1 MRRFRWQLLIVLI
14 TGLVV
19 GLILIF
25 QRTASNPVVEST
37 PNPITGGSYTEALI
51 GEIVR
56 LNPALDRF
64 NQPDRDVD
72 RLIFSSLFK
81 FDSRGLPVG
90 DLAASWDISPDGTRY
105 TVNLRENAVW
115 HDGTALTSQDVL
127 YTVSL
132 LQSNSN
138 LVAEDLRNFWQLVHV
153 EAISDLSL
161 EFSLPYS
168 FAPFLDYL
176 TFQILPSHLLGNLTL
191 DELVDHP
198 FNLAP
203 IGSGPY
209 RFREFTLTDGKID
222 GVRLEAFEY
231 YYAGRPYIDE
241 INFKLYPDARAA
253 LQAYLS
259 DEVDAVA
266 RIDQADLVT
275 ALNQPGLN
283 IYSSRLPRLTMVFL
297 NTQNLSQ
304 PLLQSADFRK
314 ALMAATNRQA
324 MIDEVFSSQAVP
336 ALGPIMSGNWAFY
349 DGLEPYRYDVDL
361 ARQLLAGA
369 GYSWSEAGQLMTPE
383 GAQTKLTLL
392 VQDDSIHNQLAA
404 ILAENWNSIGIE
416 VVLDVRPYSDLMTSL
431 NSRAYEAALV
441 DIDLSNTPD
450 PDPYP
455 FWAESQAETGQNYS
469 QWRNT
474 TASEYLEQA
483 RTQPKTDLRVRL
495 YRNFQILF
503 AEDLPS
509 LPLFY
514 TVYNYGMKS
523 AIKNVSI
530 GPIFDPADRFNSVN
544 TWYILSD
551 TSPSQAVTPTE

>member
-1 MRRFRWQLLIVLI
+1 MRRFRWQLLIVLL

-19 GLILIF
+19 GLILVF
-25 QRTASNPVVEST
+25 QRSTSTPLTENT
-37 PNPITGGSYTEALI
+37 PNPITGGSFTEGLV
-51 GEIVR
+51 GEIMR
-56 LNPALDRF
+56 LNPTLDRY
-64 NQPDRDVD
+64 NQADRDID
-72 RLIFSSLFK
+72 RLIFSSLLK

-90 DLAASWDISPDGTRY
+90 DLAADWQISSDGTRY
-105 TVNLRENAVW
+105 VVNLRDNAVW
-115 HDGTALTSQDVL
+115 HDGTALSSQDVL

-132 LQSNSN
+132 MQSDSN
-138 LVAEDLRNFWQLVHV
+138 LVPEDLRSFWKLVQIT
-153 EAISDLSL
+153 AFSDLSL

-176 TFQILPSHLLGNLTL
+176 TFQILPSHLLGNLTI

-222 GVRLEAFEY
+222 GVGLDAFEY

-241 INFKLYPDARAA
+241 INFKLYSDAHSA

-259 DEVDAVA
+259 DEVDAVGK
-266 RIDQADLVT
+266 IDQADLET
-275 ALNQPGLN
+275 ALNQPGLD
-283 IYSSRLPRLTMVFL
+283 IHSIRMPRLTMVFL
-297 NTQNLSQ
+297 NNQNLSQ
-304 PLLQSADFRK
+304 TTLQSTEYRK

-324 MIDEVFSSQAVP
+324 MIDQVFASQAVP
-336 ALGPIMSGNWAFY
+336 ALGPIMPGSWAFY

-369 GYSWSEAGQLMTPE
+369 GFTWSETGQLMTPE
-383 GAQTKLTLL
+383 GAQAKLTLL
-392 VQDDSIHNQLAA
+392 VQDDQIHSQLAE
-404 ILAENWNSIGIE
+404 ILAQNWTSIGIE
-416 VVLDVRPYSDLMTSL
+416 VTLDVRPYAELKASL
-431 NSRAYEAALV
+431 ESRAYEAALV

-455 FWAESQAETGQNYS
+455 FWAESQAEAGQNYS

-483 RTQPKTDLRVRL
+483 RTQPNTDLRVRL

-503 AEDLPS
+503 EEDLPS

-514 TVYNYGMKS
+514 TVYNYGTIS
-523 AIKNVSI
+523 AIKGISI
-530 GPIFDPADRFNSVN
+530 GPIYDPADRFNTVS

-551 TSPSQAVTPTE
+551 TTASQTATPTE

>member
-1 MRRFRWQLLIVLI
+1 MRRFRWQLLIVLV

-25 QRTASNPVVEST
+25 QRSTSSPVVEST
-37 PNPITGGSYTEALI
+37 PNPVTGGSFTEALLGDI
-51 GEIVR
+51 MR

-72 RLIFSSLFK
+72 RLIFSSLLK
-81 FDSRGLPVG
+81 FDFRGLPVG
-90 DLAASWDISPDGTRY
+90 DLAASWDVSSDGTRY
-105 TVNLRENAVW
+105 VVDLRENAVW
-115 HDGTALTSQDVL
+115 HDGTPLTSQDVL

-132 LQSNSN
+132 MQSDSN
-138 LVAEDLRNFWQLVHV
+138 LVADDLRAFWQLVQV
-153 EAISDLSL
+153 EAFSDLSL
-161 EFSLPYS
+161 EFSLPNS

-176 TFQILPSHLLGNLTL
+176 TFQILPSHLLGNLSL

-209 RFREFTLTDGKID
+209 RFREFHLTDGKID
-222 GVRLEAFEY
+222 GVSLDSFEY
-231 YYAGRPYIDE
+231 YYFGRPFIDE

-266 RIDQADLVT
+266 KIDHADLET

-297 NTQNLSQ
+297 NTQYLTQ

-324 MIDEVFSSQAVP
+324 MIDDVFSSQAVP
-336 ALGPIMSGNWAFY
+336 ALGPITPGNWAFY

-383 GAQTKLTLL
+383 GAQASLTLL
-392 VQDDSIHNQLAA
+392 VQDDQVHNQMAA
-404 ILAENWNSIGIE
+404 ILAENWASIGIE
-416 VVLDVRPYSDLMTSL
+416 VLLDVRPYAELMTSL
-431 NSRAYEAALV
+431 ESRAYEAALV
-441 DIDLSNTPD
+441 DIDLSNSPD

-455 FWAESQAETGQNYS
+455 FWAEAQAEAGQNYS

-483 RTQPKTDLRVRL
+483 RTQPNTELRLRL

-514 TVYNYGMKS
+514 TIYNYGMKD

-530 GPIFDPADRFNSVN
+530 GPIYDPADRFNAVN

-551 TSPSQAVTPTE
+551 TTPSQAVTPAE

>member
-1 MRRFRWQLLIVLI
+1 MRRFRWQLLIVLL

-25 QRTASNPVVEST
+25 QPSTSSLVVEST
-37 PNPITGGSYTEALI
+37 PNPITGGSFTEALVGDI
-51 GEIVR
+51 MR

-90 DLAASWDISPDGTRY
+90 DLAAGWVASPEGTRY
-105 TVNLRENAVW
+105 VVNLRENAVW
-115 HDGTALTSQDVL
+115 HDGTPLTSQDVL
-127 YTVSL
+127 YTISL
-132 LQSNSN
+132 MQSDSS
-138 LVAEDLRNFWQLVHV
+138 LVAEDLRTFWQQVQV
-153 EAISDLSL
+153 EALSDLSL
-161 EFSLPYS
+161 EFSLPSS

-176 TFQILPSHLLGNLTL
+176 SFQILPTHLLGNLSL

-209 RFREFTLTDGKID
+209 RFKEFHLTDGKID
-222 GVRLEAFEY
+222 GVSLASFEY
-231 YYAGRPYIDE
+231 YYLGRPYIDE
-241 INFKLYPDARAA
+241 INFKLYPDAHAA
-253 LQAYLS
+253 LEAYLS

-266 RIDQADLVT
+266 RIDHADLEM
-275 ALNQPGLN
+275 ALNQPGLD
-283 IYSSRLPRLTMVFL
+283 IHSSRLPRLTMVFL
-297 NTQNLSQ
+297 NTQNLTQ

-324 MIDEVFSSQAVP
+324 IMDQVFSSQAVP
-336 ALGPIMSGNWAFY
+336 ALGPITPENWAFY

-369 GYSWSEAGQLMTPE
+369 GYSWSEAGQLMTAE
-383 GAQTKLTLL
+383 GAQASLTLM
-392 VQDDSIHNQLAA
+392 VQDDEIHSQIAT
-404 ILAENWNSIGIE
+404 ILAENWASIGID
-416 VVLDVRPYSDLMTSL
+416 VVLDVRPYALLMTDL
-431 NSRAYEAALV
+431 ESRNYQAALV
-441 DIDLSNTPD
+441 DIDLSNSPD

-455 FWAESQAETGQNYS
+455 FWAEAQAEAGQNYS

-483 RTQPKTDLRVRL
+483 RIQPNTELRARL

-530 GPIFDPADRFNSVN
+530 GPIYDPADRFNAVN

-551 TSPSQAVTPTE
+551 TAPSQAVTPSE

>member
-1 MRRFRWQLLIVLI
+1 ML
-14 TGLVV
+14 
-19 GLILIF
+19 
-25 QRTASNPVVEST
+25 
-37 PNPITGGSYTEALI
+37 
-51 GEIVR
+51 
-56 LNPALDRF
+56 
-64 NQPDRDVD
+64 
-72 RLIFSSLFK
+72 K

-90 DLAASWDISPDGTRY
+90 DLAASWDISSDGTR
-105 TVNLRENAVW
+105 THQPFENAVW

-132 LQSNSN
+132 LQSESS
-138 LVAEDLRNFWQLVHV
+138 LVPEDLRAFWQLVHV
-153 EAISDLSL
+153 EALSDLSL

-176 TFQILPSHLLGNLTL
+176 TFQVLPSHLLGNLSL
-191 DELVDHP
+191 DDLVDHP

-209 RFREFTLTDGKID
+209 RFREFHLTDGKID
-222 GVRLEAFEY
+222 GVTLESFEY

-241 INFKLYPDARAA
+241 INFKLFPDAHTA

-259 DEVDAVA
+259 NEVDAVA
-266 RIDQADLVT
+266 RIDENDLET
-275 ALNQPGLN
+275 ALNQPGLD
-283 IYSSRLPRLTMVFL
+283 IHSSRLPRLTMVFL
-297 NTQNLSQ
+297 NTNNLAQ
-304 PLLQSADFRK
+304 PLLQSSDFRK

-336 ALGPIMSGNWAFY
+336 ALGPIMPGNWAFY

-361 ARQLLAGA
+361 TRQLLAGA
-369 GYSWSEAGQLMTPE
+369 GYTWSEAGQLMTDD
-383 GAQTKLTLL
+383 GAQARLTLL
-392 VQDDSIHNQLAA
+392 VQDDPVHNQLAA
-404 ILAENWNSIGIE
+404 ILAENWTSIG
-416 VVLDVRPYSDLMTSL
+416 VDVTLDVRPYADLIANLET
-431 NSRAYEAALV
+431 RAYEAALV
-441 DIDLSNTPD
+441 DIDLSNSPD

-455 FWAESQAETGQNYS
+455 FWAESQAEDGQNYS

-483 RTQPKTDLRVRL
+483 RTQPDLDLRVRL

-514 TVYNYGMKS
+514 TIYNYGMKNS
-523 AIKNVSI
+523 IKNVSI
-530 GPIFDPADRFNSVN
+530 GPIYDPADRFNSVN
-544 TWYILSD
+544 TWYILSN
-551 TSPSQAVTPTE
+551 SAPPQAVTPTE

>member
-1 MRRFRWQLLIVLI
+1 MRRFRWQLLIVLL

-25 QRTASNPVVEST
+25 QPSTSSPVVEST
-37 PNPITGGSYTEALI
+37 PNPITGGSFTEALVGDI
-51 GEIVR
+51 MR

-81 FDSRGLPVG
+81 FDSRGLPMG
-90 DLAASWDISPDGTRY
+90 DLAAGWVASPEGTRY
-105 TVNLRENAVW
+105 VVNLRENAVW
-115 HDGTALTSQDVL
+115 HDGTPLTSQDVL
-127 YTVSL
+127 YTISL
-132 LQSNSN
+132 MQSDSS
-138 LVAEDLRNFWQLVHV
+138 LVAEDLRNFWQLVGV
-153 EAISDLSL
+153 EALSDLSL
-161 EFSLPYS
+161 EFSLPSS
-168 FAPFLDYL
+168 FAPFLDHL
-176 TFQILPSHLLGNLTL
+176 TFQILPSHLLGNLSL

-209 RFREFTLTDGKID
+209 RFREFQLEEGRIV
-222 GVRLEAFEY
+222 GVSLASFEY

-253 LQAYLS
+253 LEAYLS

-266 RIDQADLVT
+266 RIDHADLET
-275 ALNQPGLN
+275 ALNQPGLD
-283 IYSSRLPRLTMVFL
+283 IHSSRLPRLTMVFL
-297 NTQNLSQ
+297 NTQNLTQ

-324 MIDEVFSSQAVP
+324 IMDQVFSSQAVP
-336 ALGPIMSGNWAFY
+336 ALGPITPGNWAFY

-369 GYSWSEAGQLMTPE
+369 GYGWSEAGQLMTAE
-383 GAQTKLTLL
+383 GAQASLTLL
-392 VQDDSIHNQLAA
+392 VQDDEIHSQIAT
-404 ILAENWNSIGIE
+404 ILAENWASIGID
-416 VVLDVRPYSDLMTSL
+416 VVLDVRPYAPLMTDL
-431 NSRAYEAALV
+431 ESRNYQAALV
-441 DIDLSNTPD
+441 DIDLSNSPD

-455 FWAESQAETGQNYS
+455 FWAEAQAEAGQNYS

-483 RTQPKTDLRVRL
+483 RTQPNTDLRVRL

-514 TVYNYGMKS
+514 TVYNYGVKS

-530 GPIFDPADRFNSVN
+530 GPIYDPADRFNAVN

-551 TSPSQAVTPTE
+551 TAPSQAVTPTE

>member
-1 MRRFRWQLLIVLI
+1 MRRFRWQLLIVLL

-25 QRTASNPVVEST
+25 QPSTSSLVVEST
-37 PNPITGGSYTEALI
+37 PNPITGGSFTEALVGDI
-51 GEIVR
+51 MR

-72 RLIFSSLFK
+72 RLIFSSLVK

-90 DLAASWDISPDGTRY
+90 DLAANWDVSSEGTRY
-105 TVNLRENAVW
+105 VVNLRENAVW
-115 HDGTALTSQDVL
+115 HDGTPLTSQDVL
-127 YTVSL
+127 YTISL
-132 LQSNSN
+132 MQSDSS
-138 LVAEDLRNFWQLVHV
+138 LVAEDLRTFWQLVQV
-153 EAISDLSL
+153 EALSDLSL
-161 EFSLPYS
+161 EFSLPSS

-176 TFQILPSHLLGNLTL
+176 TFQILPSHLLGNLSL

-209 RFREFTLTDGKID
+209 RFREFHLTDGKID
-222 GVRLEAFEY
+222 GVSLESFEY
-231 YYAGRPYIDE
+231 YYLGRPYIDE
-241 INFKLYPDARAA
+241 INFKLYPDAHAA

-266 RIDQADLVT
+266 RIDPADLET
-275 ALNQPGLN
+275 ALNQPGLD
-283 IYSSRLPRLTMVFL
+283 IHSSRLPRLTMVFL
-297 NTQNLSQ
+297 NTQNLTQ

-324 MIDEVFSSQAVP
+324 IMDQVFSSQAVP
-336 ALGPIMSGNWAFY
+336 ALGPITPGSWAFY

-369 GYSWSEAGQLMTPE
+369 GYGWSEAGQLMTPE
-383 GAQTKLTLL
+383 GAQASLTLM
-392 VQDDSIHNQLAA
+392 VQDDEIHSQIAA
-404 ILAENWNSIGIE
+404 ILAENWASIGID
-416 VVLDVRPYSDLMTSL
+416 VVLDVRPYALLMTDL
-431 NSRAYEAALV
+431 ESRNYQAALV
-441 DIDLSNTPD
+441 DIDLSNSPD

-455 FWAESQAETGQNYS
+455 FWAEAQAEAGQNYS

-474 TASEYLEQA
+474 TASEYIEQA
-483 RTQPKTDLRVRL
+483 RIQPNTELRARL

-514 TVYNYGMKS
+514 TVYNYGVKS

-530 GPIFDPADRFNSVN
+530 GPIYDPADRFNAVN
-544 TWYILSD
+544 TWYILSN
-551 TSPSQAVTPTE
+551 TAPSQAVTPSE

>member
-1 MRRFRWQLLIVLI
+1 MRRFRWQLLIVLV

-19 GLILIF
+19 GLILFF
-25 QRTASNPVVEST
+25 QRSALSPVAETT
-37 PNPITGGSYTEALI
+37 PNPITGGSYTEALVGDI
-51 GEIVR
+51 LR
-56 LNPALDRF
+56 LNPALDHF
-64 NQPDRDVD
+64 NQSDRDID
-72 RLIFSSLFK
+72 RLIFSSLLK

-90 DLAASWDISPDGTRY
+90 DLAASWDISSDGTRY
-105 TVNLRENAVW
+105 TINLFENAVW
-115 HDGTALTSQDVL
+115 HDGTPLTTQDVL

-132 LQSNSN
+132 LQSESS
-138 LVAEDLRNFWQLVHV
+138 LVPEDLRAFWQLVHV
-153 EAISDLSL
+153 EALSDLSL

-176 TFQILPSHLLGNLTL
+176 TFQVLPSHLLGNLSL
-191 DELVDHP
+191 DDLVDHP

-209 RFREFTLTDGKID
+209 RFREFHLTDGKID
-222 GVRLEAFEY
+222 GVTLESFEY

-241 INFKLYPDARAA
+241 VNFKLFPDAHTA

-259 DEVDAVA
+259 NEVDAVA
-266 RIDQADLVT
+266 RIDENDLET
-275 ALNQPGLN
+275 ALNQPGLD
-283 IYSSRLPRLTMVFL
+283 IHSSRLPRLTMVFL
-297 NTQNLSQ
+297 NTNNLAQ
-304 PLLQSADFRK
+304 PLLQSSDFRK

-336 ALGPIMSGNWAFY
+336 ALGPIMPGNWAFY

-361 ARQLLAGA
+361 SRQLLAGA
-369 GYSWSEAGQLMTPE
+369 GYTWSEAGQLMTAD
-383 GAQTKLTLL
+383 GAQARLTLL
-392 VQDDSIHNQLAA
+392 VQDDPVHNQLAA
-404 ILAENWNSIGIE
+404 ILAENWTSIG
-416 VVLDVRPYSDLMTSL
+416 VDVTLDVRPYVDLIANLET
-431 NSRAYEAALV
+431 RVYEAALV
-441 DIDLSNTPD
+441 DIDLSNSPD

-455 FWAESQAETGQNYS
+455 FWAESQAENGQNYS

-483 RTQPKTDLRVRL
+483 RTQPDLDLRVRL

-514 TVYNYGMKS
+514 TIYNYGMKNS
-523 AIKNVSI
+523 IKNVSI
-530 GPIFDPADRFNSVN
+530 GPIYDPADRFNSVN
-544 TWYILSD
+544 TWYILSN
-551 TSPSQAVTPTE
+551 SAPPQAVTPTE

>member
-1 MRRFRWQLLIVLI
+1 MRRFRWQLLIVLL

-25 QRTASNPVVEST
+25 QPSTSSPVVEST
-37 PNPITGGSYTEALI
+37 PNPITGGSFTEALVGDI
-51 GEIVR
+51 MR

-72 RLIFSSLFK
+72 RLIFSSLLK

-90 DLAASWDISPDGTRY
+90 DLAAGWVASPEGTRY
-105 TVNLRENAVW
+105 VVNLRENAVW
-115 HDGTALTSQDVL
+115 HDGTPLTSQDVL
-127 YTVSL
+127 YTISL
-132 LQSNSN
+132 MQSDSS
-138 LVAEDLRNFWQLVHV
+138 LVAEDLRTFWQQVQV
-153 EAISDLSL
+153 EALSDLSL
-161 EFSLPYS
+161 EFSLPSS

-176 TFQILPSHLLGNLTL
+176 TFQILPSHLLGNLSL

-209 RFREFTLTDGKID
+209 RFREFQLEEGRIV
-222 GVRLEAFEY
+222 GVSLASFEY

-253 LQAYLS
+253 LEAYLS

-266 RIDQADLVT
+266 RIDHADLET
-275 ALNQPGLN
+275 ALNQPGLD
-283 IYSSRLPRLTMVFL
+283 IHSSQLPRLTMVFL
-297 NTQNLSQ
+297 NTQNLTQ

-324 MIDEVFSSQAVP
+324 IMDQVFSSQAVP
-336 ALGPIMSGNWAFY
+336 ALGPITPGNWAFY

-369 GYSWSEAGQLMTPE
+369 GYGWSEAGQLMTAE
-383 GAQTKLTLL
+383 GAQASLTLL
-392 VQDDSIHNQLAA
+392 VQDDEIHSQIAT
-404 ILAENWNSIGIE
+404 ILAENWASIGID
-416 VVLDVRPYSDLMTSL
+416 VVLDVRPYALLMTDL
-431 NSRAYEAALV
+431 ESRNYQTALV
-441 DIDLSNTPD
+441 DIDLSNSPD

-455 FWAESQAETGQNYS
+455 FWAEAQAEAGQNYS

-483 RTQPKTDLRVRL
+483 RIQPNTELRVRL

-514 TVYNYGMKS
+514 TVYNYGVKS

-530 GPIFDPADRFNSVN
+530 GPIYDPADRFNAVN

-551 TSPSQAVTPTE
+551 TAPSQAVTPSE

>member
-1 MRRFRWQLLIVLI
+1 MRRFRWQLLIVLV

-25 QRTASNPVVEST
+25 QRSTSLPVVEST
-37 PNPITGGSYTEALI
+37 PNPVTGGSFTEALVGDI
-51 GEIVR
+51 MR

-72 RLIFSSLFK
+72 RLLFSSLLK

-90 DLAASWDISPDGTRY
+90 DLAAKWDVSSDGTRY
-105 TVNLRENAVW
+105 TIDLRENAVW
-115 HDGTALTSQDVL
+115 HDGTPLTSQDVL

-132 LQSNSN
+132 MQSDSS
-138 LVAEDLRNFWQLVHV
+138 LVAEDLRIFWQLIHV
-153 EAISDLSL
+153 EVLSDLSL
-161 EFSLPYS
+161 EFSLPNS

-176 TFQILPSHLLGNLTL
+176 TFQILPSHLLGNLSL

-209 RFREFTLTDGKID
+209 RFREFLLTDGKIT
-222 GVRLEAFEY
+222 GVSLEAFEY
-231 YYAGRPYIDE
+231 HYAGRPFIDE
-241 INFKLYPDARAA
+241 INFKLFPDANAA

-259 DEVDAVA
+259 DEVDTVA
-266 RIDQADLVT
+266 RIDHAVLET

-283 IYSSRLPRLTMVFL
+283 IHSSRLPRLTMVFL
-297 NTQNLSQ
+297 NTQNLTQ

-314 ALMAATNRQA
+314 ALMASTNRQA
-324 MIDEVFSSQAVP
+324 IIDDVFSSQAVP
-336 ALGPIMSGNWAFY
+336 ALGPITPGNWAFY

-369 GYSWSEAGQLMTPE
+369 GFSWSEAGQLMTPE
-383 GAQTKLTLL
+383 GAQASLTLL
-392 VQDDSIHNQLAA
+392 VQDDEIHNQMAA
-404 ILAENWNSIGIE
+404 ILAENWSSIGIE
-416 VVLDVRPYSDLMTSL
+416 VLLDVRPYTELMANL
-431 NSRAYEAALV
+431 DARAYEAALV
-441 DIDLSNTPD
+441 DIDLSNSPD

-455 FWAESQAETGQNYS
+455 FWAESQAEAGQNYS
-469 QWRNT
+469 QWQNT

-483 RTQPKTDLRVRL
+483 RTQPDMELLVRL

-514 TVYNYGMKS
+514 TVYNYGMKD

-530 GPIFDPADRFNSVN
+530 GPIYDPADRFNAVN

-551 TSPSQAVTPTE
+551 TAPSQAVTPTE

>member
-1 MRRFRWQLLIVLI
+1 MRRFRWQLLIVLV

-19 GLILIF
+19 GLILVF
-25 QRTASNPVVEST
+25 QRTASTPVVEST
-37 PNPITGGSYTEALI
+37 PNPITGGSFTEALVGDI
-51 GEIVR
+51 MR

-64 NQPDRDVD
+64 NQTDRDVD
-72 RLIFSSLFK
+72 RLIFSSLLK
-81 FDSRGLPVG
+81 FDSWGLPIG
-90 DLAASWDISPDGTRY
+90 DLAESWDVSSDGTRY
-105 TVNLRENAVW
+105 TIYLRENAVW
-115 HDGTALTSQDVL
+115 HDGTPLTSQDVL

-132 LQSNSN
+132 MQSNSN
-138 LVAEDLRNFWQLVHV
+138 LVAEDLRAFWQLVHV
-153 EAISDLSL
+153 EALSDLSL

-176 TFQILPSHLLGNLTL
+176 TFQILPSHLLGNLSL

-209 RFREFTLTDGKID
+209 RFREFHLTDGKID
-222 GVRLEAFEY
+222 GVSLDSFEY

-241 INFKLYPDARAA
+241 INFKLFPDARAA

-266 RIDQADLVT
+266 RIDHADLET
-275 ALNQPGLN
+275 ALNQPGLD
-283 IYSSRLPRLTMVFL
+283 IHSSRLPRLTMVFL
-297 NTQNLSQ
+297 NTQNLTQ

-324 MIDEVFSSQAVP
+324 MIDEVFTSQAVP
-336 ALGPIMSGNWAFY
+336 ALGPIMPGNWAFFE
-349 DGLEPYRYDVDL
+349 GLEPYRYDLDL

-369 GYSWSEAGQLMTPE
+369 GYTWSEAGQLMTPE
-383 GAQTKLTLL
+383 GSQAKLTLL
-392 VQDDSIHNQLAA
+392 VQDDPIHNQLAT
-404 ILAENWNSIGIE
+404 ILVENWTSIGIDVTAE
-416 VVLDVRPYSDLMTSL
+416 VMPYAQLMTSL
-431 NSRAYEAALV
+431 DGRAYEAALV
-441 DIDLSNTPD
+441 DIDLSNSPD

-455 FWAESQAETGQNYS
+455 FWAESQAEAGQNYS

-483 RTQPKTDLRVRL
+483 RTQPNTELRVRL

-514 TVYNYGMKS
+514 TVYNYGMKN

-530 GPIFDPADRFNSVN
+530 GPIFDPADRFNAVN

-551 TSPSQAVTPTE
+551 MTPDQALTPTE

>member
-1 MRRFRWQLLIVLI
+1 
-14 TGLVV
+14 
-19 GLILIF
+19 
-25 QRTASNPVVEST
+25 
-37 PNPITGGSYTEALI
+37 
-51 GEIVR
+51 
-56 LNPALDRF
+56 
-64 NQPDRDVD
+64 
-72 RLIFSSLFK
+72 
-81 FDSRGLPVG
+81 
-90 DLAASWDISPDGTRY
+90 
-105 TVNLRENAVW
+105 
-115 HDGTALTSQDVL
+115 
-127 YTVSL
+127 
-132 LQSNSN
+132 
-138 LVAEDLRNFWQLVHV
+138 LVHV
-153 EAISDLSL
+153 EALSDLSL

-176 TFQILPSHLLGNLTL
+176 TFQILPSHLLGNLSL

-209 RFREFTLTDGKID
+209 RFREFHLTDGKID
-222 GVRLEAFEY
+222 GVSLDSFEY

-241 INFKLYPDARAA
+241 INFKLFPDARAA

-266 RIDQADLVT
+266 RIDHADLET
-275 ALNQPGLN
+275 ALNQPGLD
-283 IYSSRLPRLTMVFL
+283 IHSSRLPRLTMVFL
-297 NTQNLSQ
+297 NTQNLTQ

-324 MIDEVFSSQAVP
+324 MIDEVFTSQAVP
-336 ALGPIMSGNWAFY
+336 ALGPIMPGNWAFFE
-349 DGLEPYRYDVDL
+349 GLEPYRYDLDL

-369 GYSWSEAGQLMTPE
+369 GYTWSEAGQLMTPE
-383 GAQTKLTLL
+383 GSQAKLTLL
-392 VQDDSIHNQLAA
+392 VQDDPIHNQLAT
-404 ILAENWNSIGIE
+404 ILVENWTSIGIDVTAE
-416 VVLDVRPYSDLMTSL
+416 VMPYAQLMTSL
-431 NSRAYEAALV
+431 DGRAYEAALV
-441 DIDLSNTPD
+441 DIDLSNSPD

-455 FWAESQAETGQNYS
+455 FWAESQAEAGQNYS

-483 RTQPKTDLRVRL
+483 RTQPNTELRVRL

-514 TVYNYGMKS
+514 TVYNYGMKN

-530 GPIFDPADRFNSVN
+530 GPIFDPADRFNAVN

-551 TSPSQAVTPTE
+551 MTPDQALTPTE

>member
-1 MRRFRWQLLIVLI
+1 MRRFRWQLLIVLL

-25 QRTASNPVVEST
+25 QPSTSSLVVEST
-37 PNPITGGSYTEALI
+37 PNPITGGSFTEALVGDI
-51 GEIVR
+51 MR

-90 DLAASWDISPDGTRY
+90 DLAAGWVASPEGTRY
-105 TVNLRENAVW
+105 VVNLRENAVW
-115 HDGTALTSQDVL
+115 HDGTPLTSQDVL
-127 YTVSL
+127 YTISL
-132 LQSNSN
+132 MQSDSS
-138 LVAEDLRNFWQLVHV
+138 LVAEDLRTFWQLVGV
-153 EAISDLSL
+153 EALSDLSL
-161 EFSLPYS
+161 EFSLPSS

-176 TFQILPSHLLGNLTL
+176 TFQILPSHLLGNLSL

-209 RFREFTLTDGKID
+209 RFREFHLTDGKID
-222 GVRLEAFEY
+222 GVSLTSFEY
-231 YYAGRPYIDE
+231 YYLGRPYIDE
-241 INFKLYPDARAA
+241 INFKLYPDAHAA

-266 RIDQADLVT
+266 RIDHADLEM
-275 ALNQPGLN
+275 ALNQPGLD
-283 IYSSRLPRLTMVFL
+283 IHSSRLPRLTMVFL
-297 NTQNLSQ
+297 NTQNLTQ

-324 MIDEVFSSQAVP
+324 IMDQVFSSQAVP
-336 ALGPIMSGNWAFY
+336 ALGPITPGNWAFY

-369 GYSWSEAGQLMTPE
+369 GYGWSEAGQLMTPE
-383 GAQTKLTLL
+383 GAQASLTLM
-392 VQDDSIHNQLAA
+392 VQDDEIHSQIAT
-404 ILAENWNSIGIE
+404 ILAENWASIGID
-416 VVLDVRPYSDLMTSL
+416 VVLDVRPYAQLMGDLE
-431 NSRAYEAALV
+431 SRNYQAALV
-441 DIDLSNTPD
+441 DIDLSNSPD

-455 FWAESQAETGQNYS
+455 FWAEAQAEAGQNYS

-483 RTQPKTDLRVRL
+483 RIQPNTELRARL

-514 TVYNYGMKS
+514 TVYNYGVKS

-530 GPIFDPADRFNSVN
+530 GPIYDPADRFNAVN

-551 TSPSQAVTPTE
+551 TAPSQAVTPSE

>member
-1 MRRFRWQLLIVLI
+1 MRRFRWQLLIVLL

-25 QRTASNPVVEST
+25 QPSTSSLVVEST
-37 PNPITGGSYTEALI
+37 PNPITGGSFTEALVGDI
-51 GEIVR
+51 MR
-56 LNPALDRF
+56 LNPLLDRF

-72 RLIFSSLFK
+72 RLIFSSLVK

-90 DLAASWDISPDGTRY
+90 DLAASWNASADGTRY
-105 TVNLRENAVW
+105 VVNLRENAVW
-115 HDGTALTSQDVL
+115 HDGTPLTSQDVL

-132 LQSNSN
+132 MQSDSR
-138 LVAEDLRNFWQLVHV
+138 LVAEDLRAFWQLVQV
-153 EAISDLSL
+153 AALSDLSV
-161 EFSLPYS
+161 EFSLPSS

-176 TFQILPSHLLGNLTL
+176 TFQILPSHLLGNLSL

-209 RFREFTLTDGKID
+209 RFREFELADGKII
-222 GVRLEAFEY
+222 GVNLASFEY
-231 YYAGRPYIDE
+231 YYSGRAYIDE
-241 INFKLYPDARAA
+241 INFKLYPTAHDA

-266 RIDQADLVT
+266 RIDHADLET
-275 ALNQPGLN
+275 ALNQPGLD
-283 IYSSRLPRLTMVFL
+283 IHSSRLPRLTMVFL
-297 NTQNLSQ
+297 NTQNLTQ

-324 MIDEVFSSQAVP
+324 IIDEVFSSQAVP
-336 ALGPIMSGNWAFY
+336 ALGPIAPGNWAFY

-369 GYSWSEAGQLMTPE
+369 GYNWSEAGQLMTPE
-383 GAQTKLTLL
+383 GIQASLTLL
-392 VQDDSIHNQLAA
+392 VQDDPAHSQMASIMAQ
-404 ILAENWNSIGIE
+404 NWASVGIE
-416 VVLDVRPYSDLMTSL
+416 VELDVRPYAELMTSL
-431 NSRAYEAALV
+431 EGRAYEAALV
-441 DIDLSNTPD
+441 DIDLSNSPD

-455 FWAESQAETGQNYS
+455 FWAESQAEAGQNYS

-483 RTQPKTDLRVRL
+483 RIQPSMELRVRL

-514 TVYNYGMKS
+514 TVYNYGLKS
-523 AIKNVSI
+523 SIENVSI
-530 GPIFDPADRFNSVN
+530 GPVFDPADRFNAAN
-544 TWYILSD
+544 TWYILTD
-551 TSPSQAVTPTE
+551 TTPSQAVTPTD

>member
-1 MRRFRWQLLIVLI
+1 MRRFRWQLLIVLV

-25 QRTASNPVVEST
+25 QRSTSSPVVEST
-37 PNPITGGSYTEALI
+37 PNPVTGGSFTEALVGDI
-51 GEIVR
+51 MR

-72 RLIFSSLFK
+72 RLIFSSLLK

-90 DLAASWDISPDGTRY
+90 DLAASWDVSSDGTRY
-105 TVNLRENAVW
+105 VVDLRENAVW
-115 HDGTALTSQDVL
+115 HDGTPLTSQDVL

-132 LQSNSN
+132 MQSDSN
-138 LVAEDLRNFWQLVHV
+138 LVADDLRAFWQLVQV
-153 EAISDLSL
+153 EAFSDLSL
-161 EFSLPYS
+161 EFSLPNS

-176 TFQILPSHLLGNLTL
+176 TFQILPSHLLGNLSL

-209 RFREFTLTDGKID
+209 RFREFHLTDGKID
-222 GVRLEAFEY
+222 GVSLDSFEY
-231 YYAGRPYIDE
+231 YYFGRPFIDE

-266 RIDQADLVT
+266 KIDHADLET

-297 NTQNLSQ
+297 NTQNLTQ

-314 ALMAATNRQA
+314 SLMAATNPQA
-324 MIDEVFSSQAVP
+324 MIDDVFSSQAVP
-336 ALGPIMSGNWAFY
+336 ALGPITPGNWAFY

-361 ARQLLAGA
+361 ARQLLAGS

-383 GAQTKLTLL
+383 GAQASLTLL
-392 VQDDSIHNQLAA
+392 VQDDQIHNQMAA
-404 ILAENWNSIGIE
+404 ILAENWASIGIE
-416 VVLDVRPYSDLMTSL
+416 VLLDVRPYAELMTSL
-431 NSRAYEAALV
+431 ESRAYEAALV
-441 DIDLSNTPD
+441 DIDLSNSPD

-455 FWAESQAETGQNYS
+455 FWAEAQAEAGQNYS

-483 RTQPKTDLRVRL
+483 RTQPNTELRLRL

-514 TVYNYGMKS
+514 TIYNYGMKD

-530 GPIFDPADRFNSVN
+530 GPIYDPADRFNAVN
-544 TWYILSD
+544 TWYILTD
-551 TSPSQAVTPTE
+551 TTPSQAVTPAE

>member
-1 MRRFRWQLLIVLI
+1 MRRFRWQLLIVLL

-25 QRTASNPVVEST
+25 QPSTSSLVMEST
-37 PNPITGGSYTEALI
+37 PNPITGGSFTEALVGDI
-51 GEIVR
+51 MR

-90 DLAASWDISPDGTRY
+90 DLAAGWVASPEGTRY
-105 TVNLRENAVW
+105 VVNLRENAVW
-115 HDGTALTSQDVL
+115 HDGTPLTSQDVL
-127 YTVSL
+127 YTISL
-132 LQSNSN
+132 MQSDSS
-138 LVAEDLRNFWQLVHV
+138 LVAEDLRNFWQQVQV
-153 EAISDLSL
+153 EALSDLSL
-161 EFSLPYS
+161 EFSLPSS

-176 TFQILPSHLLGNLTL
+176 SFQILPSHLLGNLSL

-209 RFREFTLTDGKID
+209 RFREFHLTDGKID
-222 GVRLEAFEY
+222 GVSLTSFEY

-241 INFKLYPDARAA
+241 INFKLYPDAHTA

-266 RIDQADLVT
+266 RIDPADLET
-275 ALNQPGLN
+275 ALNQPGLD
-283 IYSSRLPRLTMVFL
+283 IHSSRLPRLTMVFL
-297 NTQNLSQ
+297 NTQNLTQ

-324 MIDEVFSSQAVP
+324 IMDQVFSSQAVP
-336 ALGPIMSGNWAFY
+336 ALGPITPGNWAFY

-369 GYSWSEAGQLMTPE
+369 GYGWSEAGQLMTAE
-383 GAQTKLTLL
+383 GAQASLTLM
-392 VQDDSIHNQLAA
+392 VQDDEIHSQIAA
-404 ILAENWNSIGIE
+404 ILAENWASIGID
-416 VVLDVRPYSDLMTSL
+416 VVLDVRPYAQLMGDLE
-431 NSRAYEAALV
+431 SRNYQAALV
-441 DIDLSNTPD
+441 DIDLSNSPD

-455 FWAESQAETGQNYS
+455 FWAEAQAEAGQNYS

-483 RTQPKTDLRVRL
+483 RIQPNTELRVRL

-514 TVYNYGMKS
+514 TVYNYGVKS

-530 GPIFDPADRFNSVN
+530 GPIYDPADRFNAVN

-551 TSPSQAVTPTE
+551 TAPSQAVTPSE

>member
-1 MRRFRWQLLIVLI
+1 MRRFRWQILIVLL

-19 GLILIF
+19 GLILIL
-25 QRTASNPVVEST
+25 QRSVSTPEVEST
-37 PNPITGGSYTEALI
+37 PNPITGGSFTEALV
-51 GEIVR
+51 GEVMR

-64 NQPDRDVD
+64 NQPDRDID
-72 RLIFSSLFK
+72 RLIFSSLVK

-90 DLAASWDISPDGTRY
+90 DLASSWDISSDGTRY

-132 LQSNSN
+132 LQSSSS
-138 LVAEDLRNFWQLVHV
+138 LVPEDLRSFWQLVQV
-153 EAISDLSL
+153 SALSDLSL

-168 FAPFLDYL
+168 FAPFMDYL
-176 TFQILPSHLLGNLTL
+176 TFQVLPSHLLGNLTL

-209 RFREFTLTDGKID
+209 RFSEFTLTDGKID
-222 GVRLEAFEY
+222 GVRLVSFEY
-231 YYAGRPYIDE
+231 YYAGRPFIDE
-241 INFKLYPDARAA
+241 INFKLFPDAHTA

-266 RIDQADLVT
+266 RIDQADLET
-275 ALNQPGLN
+275 ALDQPGLD
-283 IYSSRLPRLTMVFL
+283 IHSSRLPRLTMVFL
-297 NTQNLSQ
+297 NTQNLAQ

-324 MIDEVFSSQAVP
+324 MSDEVFFSQAVP
-336 ALGPIMSGNWAFY
+336 ALGPIMPGNWAFY

-369 GYSWSEAGQLMTPE
+369 GYGWSEAGQLMTPE
-383 GAQTKLTLL
+383 GAQASLTLL
-392 VQDDSIHNQLAA
+392 VQDDPIHNQLAA
-404 ILAENWNSIGIE
+404 ILAENWASIGIE
-416 VVLDVRPYSDLMTSL
+416 VVLDVRPYAELMTSL
-431 NSRAYEAALV
+431 DSRAYEAALV

-455 FWAESQAETGQNYS
+455 FWAESQAESGQNYS

-483 RTQPKTDLRVRL
+483 RTQPNIDLRMRL

-503 AEDLPS
+503 EEDLPS

-514 TVYNYGMKS
+514 TVYNYGTKNV
-523 AIKNVSI
+523 IKNVSI

-544 TWYILSD
+544 TWYILSGT
-551 TSPSQAVTPTE
+551 TSSQATTPAE

>member
-25 QRTASNPVVEST
+25 QPSTSSPVVEST
-37 PNPITGGSYTEALI
+37 PNPITGGSFTEALVGDI
-51 GEIVR
+51 SR
-56 LNPALDRF
+56 LNPLLDRF

-72 RLIFSSLFK
+72 RLIFSSLIK

-90 DLAASWDISPDGTRY
+90 DLAASWNVSPDGTRY
-105 TVNLRENAVW
+105 VVNLRENAVW
-115 HDGTALTSQDVL
+115 HDGTPLTSQDVL

-132 LQSNSN
+132 MQSDSR
-138 LVAEDLRNFWQLVHV
+138 LVDEDLREFWQLVQV
-153 EAISDLSL
+153 AALSDLSV
-161 EFSLPYS
+161 EFLLPSS
-168 FAPFLDYL
+168 FAPFPDYL
-176 TFQILPSHLLGNLTL
+176 TFQILPSHLLGNLSL

-209 RFREFTLTDGKID
+209 RFKEFELGEGKII
-222 GVRLEAFEY
+222 GVSLESFEY
-231 YYAGRPYIDE
+231 YYSGRPYIDE
-241 INFKLYPDARAA
+241 ISFKLYPTAHDA

-266 RIDQADLVT
+266 RIDHADLET
-275 ALNQPGLN
+275 ALNQPGLD
-283 IYSSRLPRLTMVFL
+283 IHSSRLPRLTMVFL
-297 NTQNLSQ
+297 NTGNLTQ
-304 PLLQSADFRK
+304 PILQSADFRK

-324 MIDEVFSSQAVP
+324 IIDEVFSSQAVP
-336 ALGPIMSGNWAFY
+336 ALGPITPGNWAFFE
-349 DGLEPYRYDVDL
+349 GLEPYRYDVDL

-383 GAQTKLTLL
+383 GIQARLTLL
-392 VQDDSIHNQLAA
+392 VQDDAA
-404 ILAENWNSIGIE
+404 HRQMADIMAANWASIGIE
-416 VVLDVRPYSDLMTSL
+416 VELDVRPYADLMTSL
-431 NSRAYEAALV
+431 ESRVYEAALV
-441 DIDLSNTPD
+441 DIDLSNSPD

-455 FWAESQAETGQNYS
+455 FWAESQAEAGQNYS

-483 RTQPKTDLRVRL
+483 RIQPSMELRVRL

-514 TVYNYGMKS
+514 TVYNYGLKS
-523 AIKNVSI
+523 SIKDVSI
-530 GPIFDPADRFNSVN
+530 GPVFDPADRFNAVN
-544 TWYILSD
+544 TWYILTD
-551 TSPSQAVTPTE
+551 TTPSQAVTPTD

>member
-1 MRRFRWQLLIVLI
+1 MRRFRWQILIVLV

-19 GLILIF
+19 GLILVF
-25 QRTASNPVVEST
+25 QRSVSSPIVEST
-37 PNPITGGSYTEALI
+37 PNPVTGGSFTEALVGDI
-51 GEIVR
+51 IR

-90 DLAASWDISPDGTRY
+90 DLVSSWDISSDGTRY

-115 HDGTALTSQDVL
+115 HDGTPLTSQDVL

-132 LQSNSN
+132 LQSNSS
-138 LVAEDLRNFWQLVHV
+138 LVAEDLRAFWQIVHV
-153 EAISDLSL
+153 AGLSDLSL

-176 TFQILPSHLLGNLTL
+176 TFQILPSHLLGNLSL
-191 DELVDHP
+191 DDLVNHP

-209 RFREFTLTDGKID
+209 RFREFQLKDGKII
-222 GVRLEAFEY
+222 GVSLDSFEY
-231 YYAGRPYIDE
+231 YYLGRPFIDE
-241 INFKLYPDARAA
+241 INFKLFPDSNTA
-253 LQAYLS
+253 LKAYLS

-266 RIDQADLVT
+266 RIDHADLET

-283 IYSSRLPRLTMVFL
+283 IHSSRLPRLTMVFL
-297 NTQNLSQ
+297 NTQNLTQ
-304 PLLQSADFRK
+304 PLLQFADFRK
-314 ALMAATNRQA
+314 ALMAATNRQG
-324 MIDEVFSSQAVP
+324 MIDEVFTSQAVP
-336 ALGPIMSGNWAFY
+336 ALGPITPGNWAFY

-383 GAQTKLTLL
+383 GAQTTLSLL
-392 VQDDSIHNQLAA
+392 VQDDPVHNQLAA
-404 ILAENWNSIGIE
+404 ILAENWASIGIE
-416 VVLDVRPYSDLMTSL
+416 VVLDVRPYAELMTSL
-431 NSRAYEAALV
+431 DARNYEAALV

-455 FWAESQAETGQNYS
+455 FWAEAQAETGQNYA

-483 RTQPKTDLRVRL
+483 RTQPNRDLRVRL

-503 AEDLPS
+503 EEDLPS

-514 TVYNYGMKS
+514 TVYNYGMKNS
-523 AIKNVSI
+523 IKNVSI
-530 GPIFDPADRFNSVN
+530 GPIYDPADRFNAVN

-551 TSPSQAVTPTE
+551 TTPPQAVTPTE

>member
-1 MRRFRWQLLIVLI
+1 MRRFRWQLLIVLV

-19 GLILIF
+19 GLILVF
-25 QRTASNPVVEST
+25 QRSVSSPVVEST
-37 PNPITGGSYTEALI
+37 PNPVTGGSYTEALVGDI
-51 GEIVR
+51 MR

-72 RLIFSSLFK
+72 RLIFSSLVK

-90 DLAASWDISPDGTRY
+90 DLAANWEVSSDGTRY
-105 TVNLRENAVW
+105 VINLRENAVW
-115 HDGTALTSQDVL
+115 HDGTPLTSQDVL
-127 YTVSL
+127 FTISL
-132 LQSNSN
+132 MQGNSN
-138 LVAEDLRNFWQLVHV
+138 LVAEDLRTFWQLVHV
-153 EAISDLSL
+153 EVLSDLSL
-161 EFSLPYS
+161 EFSLPNS

-176 TFQILPSHLLGNLTL
+176 TFQILPSHLLGNLSL

-209 RFREFTLTDGKID
+209 RFKEFHLTDGKID
-222 GVRLEAFEY
+222 GVSLESFEY
-231 YYAGRPYIDE
+231 YYLGRPYIDE
-241 INFKLYPDARAA
+241 INFKLFPDSNTA

-266 RIDQADLVT
+266 RIDHTDLET
-275 ALNQPGLN
+275 ALNQPGLD
-283 IYSSRLPRLTMVFL
+283 IHSSRLPRLTIVFL
-297 NTQNLSQ
+297 NTQNLTQ

-324 MIDEVFSSQAVP
+324 IIDEVFTSQAVP
-336 ALGPIMSGNWAFY
+336 ALGPITPGNWAFY

-383 GAQTKLTLL
+383 GTQASLTLL
-392 VQDDSIHNQLAA
+392 VQDDGVHNQMAS
-404 ILAENWNSIGIE
+404 ILAENWTSIGIQI
-416 VVLDVRPYSDLMTSL
+416 VLDVRPYAELMTNL
-431 NSRAYEAALV
+431 EGRTYEAALV
-441 DIDLSNTPD
+441 DIDLSNSPD

-455 FWAESQAETGQNYS
+455 FWAESQAEAGQNYA

-483 RTQPKTDLRVRL
+483 RTQPNTELRVRL

-514 TVYNYGMKS
+514 TVYNYGMKAS
-523 AIKNVSI
+523 IMNVSI
-530 GPIFDPADRFNSVN
+530 GPIYDPADRFNAVN

-551 TSPSQAVTPTE
+551 TAPSQAVTPAE

>member
-25 QRTASNPVVEST
+25 QRSASAPVVEST
-37 PNPITGGSYTEALI
+37 PNPITGGSYTEALVGGI
-51 GEIVR
+51 MR

-72 RLIFSSLFK
+72 RLIFSSMFK

-90 DLAASWDISPDGTRY
+90 DLAASWDISSDGTRY
-105 TVNLRENAVW
+105 TITLRENAVW

-132 LQSNSN
+132 LQSNSS
-138 LVAEDLRNFWQLVHV
+138 LVAEDLRSFWQLVHV
-153 EAISDLSL
+153 AALSDLSL

-209 RFREFTLTDGKID
+209 RFREFHLTDGKID
-222 GVRLEAFEY
+222 GVSLASFEY
-231 YYAGRPYIDE
+231 YYAGRAYIDE
-241 INFKLYPDARAA
+241 INFKLYPDAHAA

-266 RIDQADLVT
+266 RIDHADLET

-297 NTQNLSQ
+297 NTQNLGQ

-336 ALGPIMSGNWAFY
+336 ALGPIMPGTWAFY
-349 DGLEPYRYDVDL
+349 DGLEPYHYDVDL

-383 GAQTKLTLL
+383 GAQEKLTLL
-392 VQDDSIHNQLAA
+392 VQDDPIHNQLAA
-404 ILAENWNSIGIE
+404 ILADNWTAIGIE
-416 VVLDVRPYSDLMTSL
+416 VLLDVRPYADLMTSL
-431 NSRAYEAALV
+431 DGRAYEAALV

-455 FWAESQAETGQNYS
+455 FWAESQAEIGQNYA

-514 TVYNYGMKS
+514 TVYNYGMKD

-530 GPIFDPADRFNSVN
+530 GPIFDPADRFNAVN

-551 TSPSQAVTPTE
+551 TTPSQAVTPTE

>member
-1 MRRFRWQLLIVLI
+1 MRRFRWQFLIVLI

-25 QRTASNPVVEST
+25 QRSASAPVVENT
-37 PNPITGGSYTEALI
+37 PNPITGGSYTEALVGDI
-51 GEIVR
+51 MR
-56 LNPALDRF
+56 LNPMLDRF

-90 DLAASWDISPDGTRY
+90 DLVSTWDISSDGTRY

-115 HDGTALTSQDVL
+115 HDGTALTSRDVL

-132 LQSNSN
+132 LQSDSN
-138 LVAEDLRNFWQLVHV
+138 LVAEDLRAFWQLVHV
-153 EAISDLSL
+153 EALSDLSL

-209 RFREFTLTDGKID
+209 RFREFDLTDGKID
-222 GVRLEAFEY
+222 GVSLESFEY
-231 YYAGRPYIDE
+231 YYAGRPFIDE

-266 RIDQADLVT
+266 RIDSADLET

-283 IYSSRLPRLTMVFL
+283 IHSSRLPRLTMVFL

-304 PLLQSADFRK
+304 PVLQSADFRK

-324 MIDEVFSSQAVP
+324 MIDEVFVSQAVP
-336 ALGPIMSGNWAFY
+336 ALGPIMPGNWAIY
-349 DGLEPYRYDVDL
+349 DGLESYRYDVDL

-369 GYSWSEAGQLMTPE
+369 GYSWSETGQLMTPE

-392 VQDDSIHNQLAA
+392 VQDDPIHNQLAA
-404 ILAENWNSIGIE
+404 ILAENWTSIGIE
-416 VVLDVRPYSDLMTSL
+416 VVLDVRPYADLITSL
-431 NSRAYEAALV
+431 DSRSYEAALV

-455 FWAESQAETGQNYS
+455 FWAEAQAEAGQNYA

-483 RTQPKTDLRVRL
+483 RVQPNVDLRVRL

-514 TVYNYGMKS
+514 TVYNYGMKD

-530 GPIFDPADRFNSVN
+530 GPIFDPADRFNAVN

-551 TSPSQAVTPTE
+551 SSPSQAVTPAE

>member
-1 MRRFRWQLLIVLI
+1 MRRFRWQLLIVLL

-25 QRTASNPVVEST
+25 QPSTSSLVVEST
-37 PNPITGGSYTEALI
+37 PNPITGGSFTEALVGDI
-51 GEIVR
+51 MR

-90 DLAASWDISPDGTRY
+90 DLAAGWVASPEGTRY
-105 TVNLRENAVW
+105 VVNLRENAVW
-115 HDGTALTSQDVL
+115 HDGTPLTSQDVL
-127 YTVSL
+127 YTISL
-132 LQSNSN
+132 MQSDSS
-138 LVAEDLRNFWQLVHV
+138 LVAEDLRTFWQLVGV
-153 EAISDLSL
+153 EALSDLSL
-161 EFSLPYS
+161 EFSLPSS

-176 TFQILPSHLLGNLTL
+176 TFQILPSHLLGNLSL

-209 RFREFTLTDGKID
+209 RFREFHLTDGKID
-222 GVRLEAFEY
+222 GVSLTSFEY
-231 YYAGRPYIDE
+231 YYLGRPYIDE
-241 INFKLYPDARAA
+241 INFKLYPDAHAA

-266 RIDQADLVT
+266 RIDHADLEM
-275 ALNQPGLN
+275 ALNQPGLD
-283 IYSSRLPRLTMVFL
+283 IHSSRLPRLTMVFL
-297 NTQNLSQ
+297 NTQNLTQ

-324 MIDEVFSSQAVP
+324 IMDQVFSSQAVP
-336 ALGPIMSGNWAFY
+336 ALGPITPGNWAFY

-369 GYSWSEAGQLMTPE
+369 GYGWSEAGQLMTPE
-383 GAQTKLTLL
+383 GAQASLTLM
-392 VQDDSIHNQLAA
+392 VQDDEIHSQIAA
-404 ILAENWNSIGIE
+404 ILAENWASIGID
-416 VVLDVRPYSDLMTSL
+416 VVLDVRPYAQLMGDLE
-431 NSRAYEAALV
+431 SRNYQAALV
-441 DIDLSNTPD
+441 DIDLSNSPD

-455 FWAESQAETGQNYS
+455 FWAEAQAEAGQNYS

-483 RTQPKTDLRVRL
+483 RIQPNTELRARL

-514 TVYNYGMKS
+514 TVYNYGVKS

-530 GPIFDPADRFNSVN
+530 GPIYDPADRFNAVN

-551 TSPSQAVTPTE
+551 TAPSQAVTPSE

>member
-25 QRTASNPVVEST
+25 QRSASSPVVEST
-37 PNPITGGSYTEALI
+37 PNPITGGSYTEALVGDI
-51 GEIVR
+51 MR

-90 DLAASWDISPDGTRY
+90 DLVSGWDISSDGTRY

-115 HDGTALTSQDVL
+115 HDGTPLTSQDVL

-132 LQSNSN
+132 LQSESS
-138 LVAEDLRNFWQLVHV
+138 LVAADLRSFWQLVHV
-153 EAISDLSL
+153 EALSDLSV

-176 TFQILPSHLLGNLTL
+176 TFQILPSHLLGNLSL

-209 RFREFTLTDGKID
+209 RFREFHLTDGKID
-222 GVRLEAFEY
+222 GVSLESFEY
-231 YYAGRPYIDE
+231 YFAGRPYIDE
-241 INFKLYPDARAA
+241 INFKLFPDASAA

-266 RIDQADLVT
+266 RIDHADLET
-275 ALNQPGLN
+275 ALNQPGLD
-283 IYSSRLPRLTMVFL
+283 IHSSRLPRLTMVFL
-297 NTQNLSQ
+297 NTQNLAQ

-324 MIDEVFSSQAVP
+324 MMDDVFYSQAIP
-336 ALGPIMSGNWAFY
+336 ALGPIMPGNWAFY

-369 GYSWSEAGQLMTPE
+369 GYSWSETGQLMTPD
-383 GAQTKLTLL
+383 GAQASLTLL
-392 VQDDSIHNQLAA
+392 VQDDEIHSQLAT
-404 ILAENWNSIGIE
+404 ILAENWVSIGIE
-416 VVLDVRPYSDLMTSL
+416 VVLAVRPYADLMTSL
-431 NSRAYEAALV
+431 EARAYEAALV

-455 FWAESQAETGQNYS
+455 FWAEAQAETGQNYA

-483 RTQPKTDLRVRL
+483 RTQPNTELRVRL

-514 TVYNYGMKS
+514 TVYNYGMKNS
-523 AIKNVSI
+523 IKNVSI
-530 GPIFDPADRFNSVN
+530 GPIYDPADRFNAVN

-551 TSPSQAVTPTE
+551 TTPAQAVTPAE

>member
-1 MRRFRWQLLIVLI
+1 MRRFRWQLLIVLV

-19 GLILIF
+19 GLILVF
-25 QRTASNPVVEST
+25 QRSVSSPVVEST
-37 PNPITGGSYTEALI
+37 PNPITGGSFTEALVGDI
-51 GEIVR
+51 MR

-72 RLIFSSLFK
+72 RLIFSSLVK

-90 DLAASWDISPDGTRY
+90 DLAATWEVSSDGTRY

-115 HDGTALTSQDVL
+115 HDGTPLTSQDVL

-132 LQSNSN
+132 MQSNSN
-138 LVAEDLRNFWQLVHV
+138 LVAEDLRTFWQLVHV
-153 EAISDLSL
+153 EALSDLSL
-161 EFSLPYS
+161 EFSLPNS

-191 DELVDHP
+191 EDMVDHP

-209 RFREFTLTDGKID
+209 RFREFHLTDGEID
-222 GVRLEAFEY
+222 GVSLESFEY
-231 YYAGRPYIDE
+231 YYSGRPFIDE

-259 DEVDAVA
+259 DEVDAVS
-266 RIDQADLVT
+266 RIDHTDLET
-275 ALNQPGLN
+275 ALNQPGLD
-283 IYSSRLPRLTMVFL
+283 IHSSRLPRLTMVFL
-297 NTQNLSQ
+297 NTQNLTQ

-324 MIDEVFSSQAVP
+324 IIDDVFTSQAVP
-336 ALGPIMSGNWAFY
+336 ALGPITPGNWAFY

-383 GAQTKLTLL
+383 GAQASLTLL
-392 VQDDSIHNQLAA
+392 VQDDDVHNQIASF
-404 ILAENWNSIGIE
+404 LAENWTSIGIQ
-416 VVLDVRPYSDLMTSL
+416 VVLDVRPYAELMSNL
-431 NSRAYEAALV
+431 EGRAYEAALV
-441 DIDLSNTPD
+441 DIDLSNSPD

-455 FWAESQAETGQNYS
+455 FWAESQAEAGQNYA

-483 RTQPKTDLRVRL
+483 RTQPDTELRVRL

-514 TVYNYGMKS
+514 TVYNYGMKES
-523 AIKNVSI
+523 IMNVSI
-530 GPIFDPADRFNSVN
+530 GPIYDPADRFNAVN

-551 TSPSQAVTPTE
+551 TTPSQAVTPAE

>member
-1 MRRFRWQLLIVLI
+1 MRRFRWQLLIVLV

-19 GLILIF
+19 GLILVF
-25 QRTASNPVVEST
+25 QRTASTPVVEST
-37 PNPITGGSYTEALI
+37 PNPITGGSFTEALVGDI
-51 GEIVR
+51 MR

-64 NQPDRDVD
+64 NQTDRDVD
-72 RLIFSSLFK
+72 RLIFSSLLK
-81 FDSRGLPVG
+81 FDSWGLPIG
-90 DLAASWDISPDGTRY
+90 DLAESWDVSSDGTRY
-105 TVNLRENAVW
+105 TINLRENAVW
-115 HDGTALTSQDVL
+115 HDGTPLTSQDVL

-132 LQSNSN
+132 MQSNSN
-138 LVAEDLRNFWQLVHV
+138 LVAEDLRAFWQLVHV
-153 EAISDLSL
+153 EALSDLSL

-176 TFQILPSHLLGNLTL
+176 TFQILPSHLLGNLSL

-209 RFREFTLTDGKID
+209 RFREFHLTDGKID
-222 GVRLEAFEY
+222 GVSLDSFEY

-241 INFKLYPDARAA
+241 INFKLFPDARAA

-266 RIDQADLVT
+266 RIDHADLET
-275 ALNQPGLN
+275 ALNQPGLD
-283 IYSSRLPRLTMVFL
+283 IHSSRLPRLTMVFL
-297 NTQNLSQ
+297 NTQNLTQ

-324 MIDEVFSSQAVP
+324 MIDEVFTSQAVP
-336 ALGPIMSGNWAFY
+336 ALGPIMPGNWAFFE
-349 DGLEPYRYDVDL
+349 GLEPYRYDLDL

-369 GYSWSEAGQLMTPE
+369 GYTWSEAGQLMTPE
-383 GAQTKLTLL
+383 GSQAKLTLL
-392 VQDDSIHNQLAA
+392 VQDDPIHNQLAT
-404 ILAENWNSIGIE
+404 ILVENWTSIGIDVTAE
-416 VVLDVRPYSDLMTSL
+416 VMPYAQLMTSL
-431 NSRAYEAALV
+431 DGRAYEAALV
-441 DIDLSNTPD
+441 DIDLSNSPD

-455 FWAESQAETGQNYS
+455 FWAESQAEAGQNYS

-483 RTQPKTDLRVRL
+483 RTQPNRDLRVRL

-503 AEDLPS
+503 TEDLP
-509 LPLFY
+509 
-514 TVYNYGMKS
+514 
-523 AIKNVSI
+523 
-530 GPIFDPADRFNSVN
+530 
-544 TWYILSD
+544 
-551 TSPSQAVTPTE
+551 

>member
-1 MRRFRWQLLIVLI
+1 MRRFRWQLLIVLL

-25 QRTASNPVVEST
+25 QPSTSSLVVEST
-37 PNPITGGSYTEALI
+37 PNPITGGSFTEALVGDI
-51 GEIVR
+51 MR

-90 DLAASWDISPDGTRY
+90 DLAAGWVASPEGTRY
-105 TVNLRENAVW
+105 VVNLRENAVW
-115 HDGTALTSQDVL
+115 HDGTPLTSQDVL
-127 YTVSL
+127 YTISL
-132 LQSNSN
+132 MQSDSS
-138 LVAEDLRNFWQLVHV
+138 LVAEDLRNFWQQVQV
-153 EAISDLSL
+153 EALSDLSL
-161 EFSLPYS
+161 EFSLPSS

-176 TFQILPSHLLGNLTL
+176 TFQILPSHLLGNLSL

-209 RFREFTLTDGKID
+209 RFREFHLTDGKIN
-222 GVRLEAFEY
+222 GVSLTSFEY
-231 YYAGRPYIDE
+231 YYLGRPYIDE
-241 INFKLYPDARAA
+241 INFKLYPDAHAA

-266 RIDQADLVT
+266 RIDHADLEM
-275 ALNQPGLN
+275 ALNQPGLD
-283 IYSSRLPRLTMVFL
+283 IHSSRLPRLTIVFL
-297 NTQNLSQ
+297 NTQNLTQ

-324 MIDEVFSSQAVP
+324 IMDQVFSSQAVP
-336 ALGPIMSGNWAFY
+336 ALGPITPGNWAFY

-383 GAQTKLTLL
+383 GAQASLTLM
-392 VQDDSIHNQLAA
+392 VQDDEIHSQIAA
-404 ILAENWNSIGIE
+404 ILAENWASIGID
-416 VVLDVRPYSDLMTSL
+416 VVLDVRPYALLMTDL
-431 NSRAYEAALV
+431 ESRNYQAALV
-441 DIDLSNTPD
+441 DIDLSNSPD

-455 FWAESQAETGQNYS
+455 FWAEAQAEAGQNYS

-483 RTQPKTDLRVRL
+483 RIQPNTELRARL

-514 TVYNYGMKS
+514 TVYNYGVKS

-530 GPIFDPADRFNSVN
+530 GPIYDPADRFNSVN

-551 TSPSQAVTPTE
+551 TAPSQAVTPSE

>member
-1 MRRFRWQLLIVLI
+1 MRRFRWQLLIVLL

-25 QRTASNPVVEST
+25 QPSTSSLVVEST
-37 PNPITGGSYTEALI
+37 PNPITGGSFTEALVGDI
-51 GEIVR
+51 MR

-90 DLAASWDISPDGTRY
+90 DLAAGWVASPEGTRY
-105 TVNLRENAVW
+105 VVNLRENAVW
-115 HDGTALTSQDVL
+115 HDGTPLTSQDVL
-127 YTVSL
+127 YTISL
-132 LQSNSN
+132 MQSDSS
-138 LVAEDLRNFWQLVHV
+138 LVAEDLRTFWQLVQV
-153 EAISDLSL
+153 EALSDLSL
-161 EFSLPYS
+161 EFSLPSS

-176 TFQILPSHLLGNLTL
+176 TFQILPSHLLGNLSL

-209 RFREFTLTDGKID
+209 RFREFHLTEGKID
-222 GVRLEAFEY
+222 GVSLASFEY
-231 YYAGRPYIDE
+231 YYLGRPYIDE
-241 INFKLYPDARAA
+241 INFKLYPDAHAA

-266 RIDQADLVT
+266 RIDHADLET
-275 ALNQPGLN
+275 ALNQPGLD
-283 IYSSRLPRLTMVFL
+283 IHSSRLPRLTMVFL
-297 NTQNLSQ
+297 NTQNLTQ

-324 MIDEVFSSQAVP
+324 IMDQVFSSQAVP
-336 ALGPIMSGNWAFY
+336 ALGPITPGNWAFY

-369 GYSWSEAGQLMTPE
+369 GYGWSEAGQLMTPE
-383 GAQTKLTLL
+383 GAQASLTLL
-392 VQDDSIHNQLAA
+392 VQDDEIHSQIAT
-404 ILAENWNSIGIE
+404 ILAENWASIGID
-416 VVLDVRPYSDLMTSL
+416 VVLDVRPYAQLMGDLE
-431 NSRAYEAALV
+431 SRNYQAALV
-441 DIDLSNTPD
+441 DIDLSNSPD

-455 FWAESQAETGQNYS
+455 FWAEAQAEAGQNYS

-483 RTQPKTDLRVRL
+483 RIQPNTELRARL

-514 TVYNYGMKS
+514 TVYNYGVKS

-530 GPIFDPADRFNSVN
+530 GPIYDPADRFNAVN

-551 TSPSQAVTPTE
+551 TAPSQAVTPSE

>member
-1 MRRFRWQLLIVLI
+1 MRRFRWQLLIVLV

-19 GLILIF
+19 GLILFF
-25 QRTASNPVVEST
+25 QGSASSPNLENT
-37 PNPITGGSYTEALI
+37 PSPITGGSYTEALV
-51 GEIVR
+51 GDIVR

-90 DLAASWDISPDGTRY
+90 DLAASWDISSDGSRY
-105 TVNLRENAVW
+105 VINLRENAVW
-115 HDGTALTSQDVL
+115 HDGTPLSSQDVL

-132 LQSNSN
+132 LQSNSS
-138 LVAEDLRNFWQLVHV
+138 LVAEDLRSFWQLVHV
-153 EAISDLSL
+153 AALSDLSL

-191 DELVDHP
+191 EDLVDHP

-209 RFREFTLTDGKID
+209 RFREFHLTDGKID
-222 GVRLEAFEY
+222 GVSLEAFEY
-231 YYAGRPYIDE
+231 YYSGRPYIDE
-241 INFKLYPDARAA
+241 INFKLFPDAHTAF
-253 LQAYLS
+253 QAYLS
-259 DEVDAVA
+259 NEVDAVA
-266 RIDQADLVT
+266 RIDQADLET
-275 ALNQPGLN
+275 ALNQPGLD
-283 IYSSRLPRLTMVFL
+283 IHSCRLPRLTIVFL
-297 NTQNLSQ
+297 NTQNLTQ
-304 PLLQSADFRK
+304 PLLQSANFRK
-314 ALMAATNRQA
+314 ALMAGTNRQA
-324 MIDEVFSSQAVP
+324 MIDEVFSSQAVL
-336 ALGPIMSGNWAFY
+336 ALGPIMPGNWAFY
-349 DGLEPYRYDVDL
+349 EGLEPYRYDVDL
-361 ARQLLAGA
+361 ARQLLAGE
-369 GYSWSEAGQLMTPE
+369 GYTWSEAGQLMTSD
-383 GAQTKLTLL
+383 GAQARLTLL
-392 VQDDSIHNQLAA
+392 VQDDQIHNQIAT
-404 ILAENWNSIGIE
+404 ILAENWASIGIE
-416 VVLDVRPYSDLMTSL
+416 VVLDVRPYAELMTSL
-431 NSRAYEAALV
+431 ESRVYEAALV
-441 DIDLSNTPD
+441 DIDLSNSPD

-455 FWAESQAETGQNYS
+455 FWAESQADSGQNYS

-483 RTQPKTDLRVRL
+483 RTQPNRDLRVRL

-514 TVYNYGMKS
+514 PVYNYGMKN

-530 GPIFDPADRFNSVN
+530 GPIYDPADRFNAVN
-544 TWYILSD
+544 TWYILTD
-551 TSPSQAVTPTE
+551 TTPSQSATPTE